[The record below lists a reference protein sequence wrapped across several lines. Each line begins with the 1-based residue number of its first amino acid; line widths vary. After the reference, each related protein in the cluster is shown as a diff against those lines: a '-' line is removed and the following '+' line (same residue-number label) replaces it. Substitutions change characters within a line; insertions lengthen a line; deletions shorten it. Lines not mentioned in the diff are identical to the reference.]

1 MYVIESFDD
10 LDNFIID
17 NNDYVVL
24 LYFGST
30 WCGPC
35 KLLKQKLSD
44 EKTLSEMPLL
54 RVCYIDVDDNQ
65 DISSKYNINLLP
77 TQIFIKLSNDTVK
90 TVSRIEGYDYT
101 KLFLEY
107 NLYVQSKEK

>member
-17 NNDYVVL
+17 NNVNVVL
-24 LYFGST
+24 LYFGAS

-44 EKTLSEMPLL
+44 EETLSEMPLL
-54 RVCYIDVDDNQ
+54 RVCYIDVDINQ
-65 DISSKYNINLLP
+65 DISSKYNIKSLP
-77 TQIFIKLSNDTVK
+77 TQIFIKLYNDTVK
-90 TVSRIEGYDYT
+90 TVSKIEGYDYT
-101 KLFLEY
+101 KLLLEY
-107 NLYVQSKEK
+107 NLCIQSKEK